1 MTHNGA
7 GPYQDDASGDIDRS
21 MPHDMLSEIARRLGE
36 MAYHFTTV
44 TPETH
49 RRFLQHR
56 GDVLASTLRDVWG
69 WNMPFASGLLEPE
82 VHTALQEAGLI
93 VAEENRWRSRIR
105 FSSLG
110 KAAYVHSGYP
120 TQESD
125 AVFFGPDTYRFVTLV
140 LRYLER
146 HASPITR
153 VLDVGCGG
161 GAGGLMAAKTLADRG
176 APLPAVELVDI
187 NARALAMAMVNAQS
201 MGVADVTCRRA
212 DLYAGTRPGL
222 DLVVANPPYLVDADE
237 RLYRH
242 GGGEL
247 GFDLALRIVA
257 EGVPLLAPGGALV
270 LYTGSPIVGGRD
282 LFREAVE
289 PQMHADGI
297 VAQYHEIDPDVFGEE
312 LERPA
317 YRNVERIAAVG
328 LVVRRAASGGKR

>member
-1 MTHNGA
+1 MTHFGA
-7 GPYQDDASGDIDRS
+7 GPPQDDASRREDSCI
-21 MPHDMLSEIARRLGE
+21 PHDLLSDIARRLSDMG
-36 MAYHFTTV
+36 YHFTTV

-56 GDVLASTLRDVWG
+56 EDVLASTLRDVWG
-69 WNMPFASGLLEPE
+69 WNMPFATGLLEPE

-93 VAEENRWRSRIR
+93 VPEGNRWRSRIR

-110 KAAYVHSGYP
+110 NAAYLHSGYP

-125 AVFFGPDTYRFVTLV
+125 AVFFGPDTYRFVNLV

-146 HASPITR
+146 HASPIKR

-161 GAGGLMAAKTLADRG
+161 GAGGLMAAKTVADRG
-176 APLPAVELVDI
+176 APSPVVELVDI
-187 NARALAMAMVNAQS
+187 NARALAMAGVNAQS
-201 MGVADVTCRRA
+201 LGVADVAYRRA

-257 EGVPLLAPGGALV
+257 EGVSLLAPGGALV

-289 PQMHADGI
+289 PWTHADGI
-297 VAQYHEIDPDVFGEE
+297 AAKYHEIDPDVFGEE

-328 LVVRRAASGGKR
+328 LVVRRVASCGGP